1 MYLQEAPNS
10 STVTC
15 RRRSQRHSVLCR
27 AKIEIGKRHYT
38 GYIHNIS
45 RNGAKLRTITPVR
58 KPGPVVLIL
67 PDLPPIRCE
76 LRWTD
81 SYNAGVQFA
90 RALRSAEFS
99 AWAEMRSREN
109 AGRNTIATAAELI
122 WDASGA

>member
-1 MYLQEAPNS
+1 MYPQEAQTS
-10 STVTC
+10 SGAKC
-15 RRRSQRHSVLCR
+15 RRKSQRHGIQCR
-27 AKIEIGKRHYT
+27 AKIQVGNRHYT

-45 RNGAKLRTITPVR
+45 RAGAKLRTISPIR
-58 KPGPVVLIL
+58 RFGPVMLTL

-99 AWAEMRSREN
+99 AWAEARSGVNVDRECIT
-109 AGRNTIATAAELI
+109 AAAELV
-122 WDASGA
+122 WEVSGG